1 MTAWSYRYRK
11 VFLKRFKGM
20 KYHPGRMVVGIDER
34 LKDLA
39 KAGRR
44 FAILVHPSEVGGNS
58 IFPAGEN
65 VLIGLIA
72 HGFNGVIDGRHLWAS
87 AQQPS

>member
-11 VFLKRFKGM
+11 VFLMCFKGM

-39 KAGRR
+39 KAQSLSLKGSNFRTW
-44 FAILVHPSEVGGNS
+44 GNAPRQTRM
-58 IFPAGEN
+58 I
-65 VLIGLIA
+65 
-72 HGFNGVIDGRHLWAS
+72 
-87 AQQPS
+87 